1 MHLSIYLLPIAGL
14 TIGLLVSLMGGGG
27 GIFYVGMLTGLFTIP
42 MDQAVSVSLATIIPT
57 TLAASVSHY
66 RAGNVKLKEGF
77 LLVAGGI
84 VSVIAG
90 SYLVAI
96 TPIKVLKFLFG
107 TFLLV
112 MGIGMVI
119 SRKKKHSN
127 KQLSENNESEE
138 QNSKKGEHYS
148 KIFIVKGLAFG
159 LLGGLMSGMLGVSGT
174 PPILAGLYSLGLS
187 SLEVVGT
194 SVMVLFFIAI
204 SGVVTHSAF
213 GDMNWLL
220 VILLASGTITGA
232 ISGPILGK
240 RINKK
245 ALDKFYGPF
254 FVIFIILMAISMF
267 FDI

>member
-14 TIGLLVSLMGGGG
+14 IIGLLVSLIGGGG
-27 GIFYVGMLTGLFTIP
+27 GIFYVGMLTGLFAVP

-66 RAGNVKLKEGF
+66 KVGNVKVKEGT

-84 VSVIAG
+84 VGVIAG

-96 TPIKVLKFLFG
+96 TPIKVLKIIFG
-107 TFLLV
+107 LFLLV
-112 MGIGMVI
+112 MGAGMAI
-119 SRKKKHSN
+119 SQRKKQTKE
-127 KQLSENNESEE
+127 KLSEGGQIEELNSSEVESH
-138 QNSKKGEHYS
+138 SKL
-148 KIFIVKGLAFG
+148 FVVKGLAFG

-194 SVMVLFFIAI
+194 SVMVLFYIAI
-204 SGVVTHSAF
+204 TGVVTHSAL
-213 GDMNWLL
+213 GTMNWLL

-232 ISGPILGK
+232 ILGPILGK
-240 RINKK
+240 RINKST
-245 ALDKFYGPF
+245 LDNFYGPF
-254 FVIFIILMAISMF
+254 FIVFIILMAISMF
-267 FDI
+267 F